1 MDKSIDHSPGTN
13 WRFMLRVT
21 VKLVEGLTGER
32 ERAIAADL
40 TEVTVSTRAALV
52 LCVSKAVDRSSR
64 WEPVV

>member
-21 VKLVEGLTGER
+21 VKLVEGLTGEQ

-64 WEPVV
+64 LEPVV